1 MLPITV
7 ITLCMLNQ
15 ISSVLGKAD
24 VEESPAPPR
33 SSFENQLMSRQLGFN
48 FGCGLNLN
56 GFGQV
61 NPRKAS
67 GEANLCLQ
75 CRFNV
80 LGIISLDFSFLN
92 SLSSTIGTHGVSAR
106 DASTLQGHLQ
116 GELLAKAALQKNSAQ
131 CQSAFAKDNRCAS
144 SKFVNGQCK
153 PTAIDCVKNNK
164 NGPVL
169 AQAFQGLFRAGGPSY
184 CSICSGDKS
193 CTNPSARARRSI
205 PENKS
210 EKPRCPTGLTACP
223 ISSVNIFTPS
233 TPYECLDTQQEI
245 NSCGGCVT
253 LGNGTDCAALR
264 GAGMSGCSD
273 GKCTIFTCARGFKY
287 SKKDQ
292 SCRRVQAQ
300 HHGSHNSHYSSS
312 H

>member
-1 MLPITV
+1 
-7 ITLCMLNQ
+7 MLNQ

-169 AQAFQGLFRAGGPSY
+169 AQAFQGLFRAGVPL
-184 CSICSGDKS
+184 IVQ
-193 CTNPSARARRSI
+193 SAH